1 MLVDCCWNYP
11 SNYQPTTNN
20 QQLFTMA
27 NLKEIRNRI
36 TSVSSTMQITAAMK
50 MVSAAKLKK
59 AQDAITAM
67 RPYAEKL
74 TELLQNLSATLDGDV
89 GGEFTKQREVKKVL
103 VVAITSNRG
112 LCGAFNTNVI
122 KEVKNRADFYAGK
135 QVDVFAIGKKGNDIL
150 TKTLTVVDNQSHVFD
165 HLTFDNVTVIA
176 ETLTQK
182 FVSGDYD
189 KIELV
194 YNQFKN
200 AATQIVQVEQFL
212 PLAPI
217 KSDTPASTGD
227 YIFEPSKEEIVLTLI
242 PKSLK
247 TQLYKGIRDSFASEH
262 GARMTAMHKATDN
275 ATELRD
281 QLKLTY
287 NKARQ
292 AAITNEILEIV
303 GGAEALKG

>member
-1 MLVDCCWNYP
+1 
-11 SNYQPTTNN
+11 
-20 QQLFTMA
+20 MA

-36 TSVSSTMQITAAMK
+36 SSVSSTMQITSAMK

-67 RPYAEKL
+67 RPYSNKL
-74 TELLQNLSATLDGDV
+74 TELLQSLSATLDEDSGSKYA
-89 GGEFTKQREVKKVL
+89 EQREVNKVL
-103 VVAITSNRG
+103 IVAVTSNRG
-112 LCGAFNTNVI
+112 LAGAFNSNI
-122 KEVKNRADFYAGK
+122 IK
-135 QVDVFAIGKKGNDIL
+135 QVSKLTKDTYANQDVSYLAIGKKANDAFK
-150 TKTLTVVDNQSHVFD
+150 KTNKVIANKSDLYDD
-165 HLTFDNVTVIA
+165 LTFENVSEIA
-176 ETLTQK
+176 EMLMEK
-182 FVSGDYD
+182 FVSGEFD
-189 KIELV
+189 KIEVV
-194 YNQFKN
+194 YNHFKN
-200 AATQIVQVEQFL
+200 AATQVILTEQFL
-212 PLAPI
+212 PIVPVE
-217 KSDTPASTGD
+217 SDENVNLD
-227 YIFEPSKEEIVLTLI
+227 YVFEPSKLEIIEALI

-303 GGAEALKG
+303 GGAEALNN

>member
-1 MLVDCCWNYP
+1 
-11 SNYQPTTNN
+11 
-20 QQLFTMA
+20 MA

-36 TSVSSTMQITAAMK
+36 TSVSSTMQITSAMK

-74 TELLQNLSATLDGDV
+74 TELLQSLSATMDGEV
-89 GGEFTKQREVKKVL
+89 GGSYTAQREINKVL
-103 VVAITSNRG
+103 IVAITSNRG
-112 LCGAFNTNVI
+112 LCGAFNSNVI
-122 KEVKNRADFYAGK
+122 KQTKSISESYSGK

-150 TKTLTVVDNQSHVFD
+150 RKTNTVIDNRSEVFD
-165 HLTFDNVTVIA
+165 NLTFENVSEIA
-176 ETLTQK
+176 LILTEK
-182 FVSGDYD
+182 FTSGEYD
-189 KIELV
+189 KIEIV
-194 YNQFKN
+194 YNEFKN
-200 AATQIVQVEQFL
+200 AATQIVQTEQFL
-212 PLAPI
+212 PLAPV
-217 KSDTPASTGD
+217 KSDIPVTAGD
-227 YIFEPSKEEIVLTLI
+227 YLFEPSKEEIVLTLI

-247 TQLYKGIRDSFASEH
+247 TQLYKSIRDSFASEH

>member
-1 MLVDCCWNYP
+1 
-11 SNYQPTTNN
+11 
-20 QQLFTMA
+20 
-27 NLKEIRNRI
+27 
-36 TSVSSTMQITAAMK
+36 MK

-89 GGEFTKQREVKKVL
+89 GGDFTAQREIKKVL

-122 KEVKNRADFYAGK
+122 KEVKNRSDYYAGK

-150 TKTLTVVDNQSHVFD
+150 SKTLTVIDNQSAIFD
-165 HLTFDNVTVIA
+165 DLTFDNVAQIA
-176 ETLTQK
+176 EVLTQK
-182 FVSGDYD
+182 FVAGEYD
-189 KIELV
+189 RIELV

-200 AATQIVQVEQFL
+200 AATQIIQTEQFL

-217 KSDTPASTGD
+217 QSDLPVSTGD

-303 GGAEALKG
+303 GGAEALNG

>member
-1 MLVDCCWNYP
+1 
-11 SNYQPTTNN
+11 
-20 QQLFTMA
+20 MA

-36 TSVSSTMQITAAMK
+36 SSVSSTMQITSAMK

-74 TELLQNLSATLDGDV
+74 TELLQNVSATLDGDV
-89 GGEFTKQREVKKVL
+89 GGKFTKQREIKNVL

-112 LCGAFNTNVI
+112 LAGAFNTNVI
-122 KEVKNRADFYAGK
+122 KQAKEVADSYTGK
-135 QVDVFAIGKKGNDIL
+135 QVDIFAIGKKGNDVL
-150 TKTLTVVDNQSHVFD
+150 RKTNTVIENHSAVFD
-165 HLTFDNVTVIA
+165 NLTFDNVAEIA
-176 ETLTQK
+176 NILTEK
-182 FVSGDYD
+182 FTSGEYD

-200 AATQIVQVEQFL
+200 AATQLVKTEQFL
-212 PLAPI
+212 PLAPVQQENVT
-217 KSDTPASTGD
+217 SSD

-247 TQLYKGIRDSFASEH
+247 TQLYKAIRDSFAAEH

-275 ATELRD
+275 ATELRN